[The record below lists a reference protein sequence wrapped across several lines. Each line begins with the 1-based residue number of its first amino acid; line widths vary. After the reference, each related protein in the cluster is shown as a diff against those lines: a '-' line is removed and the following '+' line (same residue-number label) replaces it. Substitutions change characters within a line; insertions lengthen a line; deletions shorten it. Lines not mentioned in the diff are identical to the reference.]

1 MINFLRAQRDV
12 QNIVVEQPNRLFPK
26 MNTSVA
32 ETEEAKAP
40 NKAVFARWRGFISAY
55 RNLCIA
61 PTPEFRKLLDEFRYR
76 NLDK

>member
-12 QNIVVEQPNRLFPK
+12 QNIVVEQPNRLFRK

-40 NKAVFARWRGFISAY
+40 NKAVFARWREFIGAY